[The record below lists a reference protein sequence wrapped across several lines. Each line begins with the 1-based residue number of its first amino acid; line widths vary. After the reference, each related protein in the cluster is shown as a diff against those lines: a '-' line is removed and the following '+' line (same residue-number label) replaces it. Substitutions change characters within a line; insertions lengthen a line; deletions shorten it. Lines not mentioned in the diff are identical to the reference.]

1 MADAMTY
8 LKLLWKLKIKER
20 INKENK
26 IKYHILVDNP
36 ARCCEISEYLFT

>member
-26 IKYHILVDNP
+26 IPYT
-36 ARCCEISEYLFT
+36 S